1 MAKDSVIIRNKEMMK
16 GFLVNSEIPKEYR
29 LDDDIIPFGYIYCI
43 ENIKNNNKYI
53 GSTYSIWTGSRP
65 SVMSQL
71 GKRASHYLYEY
82 NSAIKMI
89 SSNKDVPIKYNRPII
104 AAMVQ
109 DGFENFIMYPIAETT
124 REVHIAA
131 EQFFIN
137 KYNTIENGYNL
148 VKAVS
153 LPGYSL
159 SHRNMTANEK
169 QIRSE
174 NIICINNNEKKIIFS
189 DSMKLF
195 ADYMNTGKDMIKNC
209 NRMGRPYK
217 GWFVFYIDNE
227 KRLYVL
233 NNNVLGDKMLNVK
246 RSESSK
252 DFYKTLYGMI
262 TLYLKN
268 LNNKEYFP
276 DFTILPPLEYKD

>member
-16 GFLVNSEIPKEYR
+16 GFLVNREIPKEYR

-195 ADYMNTGKDMIKNC
+195 ADYMNSSKDMIKNC